1 MSDSIDNNETEETTT
16 TNAKTSLFKRA
27 VNAIWGGLKFCFS
40 KFKAVFI
47 FLGSSII
54 FGIFTFIVSR
64 SSIKEKEKK
73 NDIEENG
80 ETVKDNINEIKE
92 TVDQTSEDIEKIKE
106 TIDETSENKEKQK
119 EKTDETQKEKAE
131 SLGFKK
137 VK

>member
-1 MSDSIDNNETEETTT
+1 MSDSINNETEETTT
-16 TNAKTSLFKRA
+16 TTDTKTSLLKRLI
-27 VNAIWGGLKFCFS
+27 NAIWKGLKFCFS

-54 FGIFTFIVSR
+54 FGIFTFIISR

-73 NDIEENG
+73 DDIKENG

>member
-1 MSDSIDNNETEETTT
+1 MSDSIDNNETKETT
-16 TNAKTSLFKRA
+16 KPSLFKR
-27 VNAIWGGLKFCFS
+27 VINVIWRGLKFCFS

-73 NDIEENG
+73 DDIEENG

-119 EKTDETQKEKAE
+119 EKNNETQKEKAE

>member
-1 MSDSIDNNETEETTT
+1 MSDSIDNNETKETTT
-16 TNAKTSLFKRA
+16 KPSLFIR
-27 VNAIWGGLKFCFS
+27 VINAIWKGLKFCFG

-73 NDIEENG
+73 NDIDENG
-80 ETVKDNINEIKE
+80 ETVKDNIDEIKE
-92 TVDQTSEDIEKIKE
+92 TVDQTSEDIDKIKE

>member
-1 MSDSIDNNETEETTT
+1 MSDSIDNNETEETT
-16 TNAKTSLFKRA
+16 KTSLFKRA
-27 VNAIWGGLKFCFS
+27 INAIWKGLKFCFS

-54 FGIFTFIVSR
+54 FGIFTFIISR

-73 NDIEENG
+73 DDIKENG

-119 EKTDETQKEKAE
+119 EKTNETQKEKAE